1 MTCNEIIEAIQKL
14 CPEHYAASWDNSGF
28 LVGDRTR
35 KVHKIVLSLDATDEA
50 IAYAKNVQA
59 DLLLTHHP
67 LIFSA
72 IKSVT
77 TESIEG
83 RRIIELIENK
93 ITYYASHTNFDV
105 CCMADE
111 AAKKIGM
118 KDGEPLEETGQIEGT
133 MVGFGKCANMEPC
146 SVKEWAERIKNV
158 FDLPYV
164 ILYGNPEEIV
174 TKVAISPGSGKGMYT
189 EALKKGAGLL
199 ITGDIG
205 HHDAIDAVAF
215 GVNIIDAGH
224 YGLEHIYMQ
233 YMSEYLKEICKENAI
248 ELYVFRQGCPGTV
261 L

>member
-1 MTCNEIIEAIQKL
+1 MTCKEIIEEIQKC
-14 CPEHYAASWDNSGF
+14 CPEHYAVNWDNSGF

-35 KVHKIVLSLDATDEA
+35 QVHKIVLSLDATDEA
-50 IAYAKNVQA
+50 IAYAQKMQA

-77 TESIEG
+77 TESLEG
-83 RRIIELIENK
+83 RRIIKLIENK
-93 ITYYASHTNFDV
+93 INCYASHTNFDV

-118 KDGEPLEETGQIEGT
+118 EDGIPLEETGEIQG
-133 MVGFGKCANMEPC
+133 MPAGFGKCADMEPC
-146 SVKEWAERIKNV
+146 SVKNWAERIKKL

-164 ILYGNPEEIV
+164 VVYGDPETLV
-174 TKVAISPGSGKGMYT
+174 SRVAISPGSGKGMYT
-189 EALKKGAGLL
+189 EALKKGAQLL

-205 HHDAIDAVAF
+205 HHDAIDAVAL
-215 GVNIIDAGH
+215 GVNIIDASH

-233 YMSEYLKEICKENAI
+233 YMKEYLEELCKENGI
-248 ELYVFRQGCPGTV
+248 ELFVFRQGCPGIV